1 MTATNTA
8 QNSTNTQDG
17 IPAGLEFTVKIAQAY
32 REILTPEALSFFV
45 TLQREFGPR
54 RKALLEE
61 RLVRQARWDAGELP
75 DFLEETE
82 AVREG
87 DWRVA
92 PLPENLADRRVEI
105 TGPPDRKMV
114 INALNS
120 GAKVFMADFED
131 SNAPTWDNG
140 LAGQINLRD
149 AMARTISFV
158 KPDGSKTYE
167 LKDEVAQLFVRP
179 RGWHLPEKH
188 VLLDGEPVSGSLFDF
203 ALFFFHNARAALD
216 VQGGPFFYLPKLEAH
231 QEARLWNDVFV
242 RAQDLLDI
250 PQGSIKATVLVETI
264 TAVFEMDEIL
274 FELREHSA
282 GLNCGR
288 WDYIFS
294 FIKKFRS
301 RPDFVVPDRSQ
312 VGMTS
317 HFLSSY
323 SQLAIKT
330 CHRRGAHAM
339 GGMAAQIP
347 IKNDPEASEA
357 ALNKVRAD
365 KERESNNGHDGTW
378 VAHPGLVKLAMD
390 IFDKNMPTPNQLHVK
405 REDVNVTRDDLLK
418 VPEGSIS
425 EQGLRVNIDV
435 GIQYLEAWLMGNGCV
450 PIYNLMEDAA
460 TSEISRTQVWQ
471 WVKHNATLDDG
482 RTVSADLVRAL
493 IPEELAKIKALVGD
507 ARYVGGQYE
516 LASQLFEKL
525 ATDDEL
531 GEWLT
536 LVAYE
541 NID

>member
-1 MTATNTA
+1 MTATATA
-8 QNSTNTQDG
+8 TNSRQL
-17 IPAGLEFTVKIAQAY
+17 PAGLEITVPVNDAY
-32 REILTPEALSFFV
+32 WEILTPEALDFFV

-54 RKALLEE
+54 RLQLLDA
-61 RLVRQARWDAGELP
+61 RLDRQARWDGGDLP
-75 DFLEETE
+75 DFLPETKQ
-82 AVREG
+82 VRDG
-87 DWRVA
+87 DWTVA
-92 PLPENLADRRVEI
+92 PLPDSLADRRVEI

-120 GAKVFMADFED
+120 GSKVFMADFED

-140 LAGQINLRD
+140 LQGQINLRD
-149 AMARTISFV
+149 AIARTISFV
-158 KPDGSKTYE
+158 KPDGSKSYK
-167 LKDEVAQLFVRP
+167 LNDDVAVLFVRP

-188 VLLDGEPVSGSLFDF
+188 VLLDGKPVSGSLFDF
-203 ALFFFHNARAALD
+203 ALYFFHNAKQATE
-216 VQGGPFFYLPKLEAH
+216 VQGGPFFYLPKLETH
-231 QEARLWNDVFV
+231 TEARLWNDVFV
-242 RAQDLLDI
+242 RAQELVGV
-250 PQGSIKATVLVETI
+250 PNGTIKATVLVETI

-274 FELREHSA
+274 YALRDHSA

-312 VGMTS
+312 VGMTR
-317 HFLSSY
+317 HFLNSY
-323 SQLAIKT
+323 SQLAVKT

-347 IKNDPEASEA
+347 IKGDPEASEA
-357 ALNKVRAD
+357 ALDKVRAD
-365 KERESNNGHDGTW
+365 KERESKNGHDGTW

-390 IFDKNMPTPNQLHVK
+390 IFDKNMPTPNQIHVK
-405 REDVNVTRDDLLK
+405 REDVNVTREDLLK
-418 VPEGSIS
+418 VPTGTITE
-425 EQGLRVNIDV
+425 EGLRVNIDV

-471 WVKHNATLDDG
+471 WIRHGAELDDG
-482 RTVSADLVRAL
+482 RTVTADMVRAL
-493 IPEELAKIKALVGD
+493 IPEELKKIRELVGE
-507 ARYVGGQYE
+507 ARYEGGRYV
-516 LASQLFEKL
+516 LAAELFEEL
-525 ATDDEL
+525 STDEEL

>member
-1 MTATNTA
+1 MAMTATATA
-8 QNSTNTQDG
+8 TNSRQL
-17 IPAGLEFTVKIAQAY
+17 PAGLEITVPVNDAY
-32 REILTPEALSFFV
+32 WEILTPEALDFFV

-54 RKALLEE
+54 RLQLLDA
-61 RLVRQARWDAGELP
+61 RLDRQARWDGGDLP
-75 DFLEETE
+75 DFLPETKQ
-82 AVREG
+82 VRDG
-87 DWRVA
+87 DWTVA
-92 PLPENLADRRVEI
+92 PLPDSLADRRVEI

-120 GAKVFMADFED
+120 GSKVFMADFED

-140 LAGQINLRD
+140 LQGQINLRD
-149 AMARTISFV
+149 AIARTISFV
-158 KPDGSKTYE
+158 KPDGSKSYK
-167 LKDEVAQLFVRP
+167 LNDDVAVLFVRP

-188 VLLDGEPVSGSLFDF
+188 VLLDGKPVSGSLFDF
-203 ALFFFHNARAALD
+203 ALYFFHNAKQATE
-216 VQGGPFFYLPKLEAH
+216 VQGGPFFYLPKLETH
-231 QEARLWNDVFV
+231 TEARLWNDVFV
-242 RAQDLLDI
+242 RAQELVGV
-250 PQGSIKATVLVETI
+250 PNGTIKATVLVETI

-274 FELREHSA
+274 YALRDHSA

-312 VGMTS
+312 VGMTR
-317 HFLSSY
+317 HFLNSY
-323 SQLAIKT
+323 SQLAVKT

-347 IKNDPEASEA
+347 IKGDPEASEA
-357 ALNKVRAD
+357 ALDKVRAD
-365 KERESNNGHDGTW
+365 KERESKNGHDGTW

-390 IFDKNMPTPNQLHVK
+390 IFDKNMPTPNQIHVK
-405 REDVNVTRDDLLK
+405 REDVNVTREDLLK
-418 VPEGSIS
+418 VPTGTITE
-425 EQGLRVNIDV
+425 EGLRVNIDV

-471 WVKHNATLDDG
+471 WIRHGAELDDG
-482 RTVSADLVRAL
+482 RTVTADMVRAL
-493 IPEELAKIKALVGD
+493 IPEELKKIRELVGE
-507 ARYVGGQYE
+507 ARYEGGRYV
-516 LASQLFEKL
+516 LAAELFEEL
-525 ATDDEL
+525 STDEEL

>member
-8 QNSTNTQDG
+8 LNASNNL
-17 IPAGLEFTVKIAQAY
+17 PEGLEFTVEVADEYWQ
-32 REILTPEALSFFV
+32 ILTPEALSFFV

-61 RLVRQARWDAGELP
+61 RLVRQANWDEGDLP
-75 DFLEETE
+75 DFLEETRE
-82 AVREG
+82 IREG
-87 DWRVA
+87 DWTVA
-92 PLPENLADRRVEI
+92 PLPETLADRRVEI

-120 GAKVFMADFED
+120 GSKVFMADFED

-140 LAGQINLRD
+140 LQGQINLRD
-149 AMARTISFV
+149 AVDRTISFV
-158 KPDGSKTYE
+158 KPDGSKTYK
-167 LKDEVAQLFVRP
+167 LNDEVAALFVRP

-188 VLLDGEPVSGSLFDF
+188 VLLDGEPVSASLFDF
-203 ALFFFHNARAALD
+203 ALYFFHNAKKATE

-231 QEARLWNDVFV
+231 QEAQLWNDVFV
-242 RAQDLLDI
+242 LAQELVGV
-250 PQGSIKATVLVETI
+250 PTGTIKATVLIETI

-274 FELREHSA
+274 YALRDHSA

-294 FIKKFRS
+294 FIKKFRN

-347 IKNDPEASEA
+347 IKNDPEASEI
-357 ALNKVRAD
+357 ALAKVVAD
-365 KERESNNGHDGTW
+365 KERESKNGHDGTW

-390 IFDKNMPTPNQLHVK
+390 IFDKNMPTPNQIHVK
-405 REDVNVTRDDLLK
+405 REDVNVSRRDLLQ
-418 VPEGSIS
+418 VPTGTITE
-425 EQGLRVNIDV
+425 EGLRVNIDV

-471 WVKHNATLDDG
+471 WVKHDAVLDDG
-482 RTVSADLVRAL
+482 RTVDAEMVRAL
-493 IPEELAKIKALVGD
+493 IPEELSKIKGLVGD
-507 ARYVGGQYE
+507 ARYEGGKYE
-516 LASQLFEKL
+516 LASELFEEL
-525 ATDDEL
+525 ATDSEL

-536 LVAYE
+536 MVAYE
-541 NID
+541 HLD